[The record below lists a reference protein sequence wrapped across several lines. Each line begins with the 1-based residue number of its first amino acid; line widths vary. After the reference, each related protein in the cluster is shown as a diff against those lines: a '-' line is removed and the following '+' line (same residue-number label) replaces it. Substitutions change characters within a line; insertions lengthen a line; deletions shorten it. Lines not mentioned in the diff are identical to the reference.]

1 MSQTSAEELREA
13 LTGTLRG
20 VARLAELLVDR
31 KIVSPDQLKSF
42 LSAGEHT
49 ASGRHR
55 RDSIAGLR
63 RLLERGPDRNLPA
76 TQTPPSR
83 ALLDELQ
90 NSDDFAERQSQ
101 IKQKM
106 QAELTAY
113 YAMLSAMHD

>member
-31 KIVSPDQLKSF
+31 KIVSPDELKSF
-42 LSAGEHT
+42 LSAGEDI
-49 ASGRHR
+49 AAGRHQ
-55 RDSIAGLR
+55 RDSVAGLR
-63 RLLERGPDRNLPA
+63 RLLERGSDRNLPIR
-76 TQTPPSR
+76 QTPPSR

-90 NSDDFAERQSQ
+90 NSDDFAERQLE

-113 YAMLSAMHD
+113 YAVLSAMRD